1 MFFSCK
7 LISVVYCFFW
17 FLHMVSFFHAYLVVF
32 DNDMLILLGIL
43 FVGFFFF
50 KALNKV
56 WSVREDLHLI
66 LLGTF
71 KKIIIVFYISV
82 GLLLRYCFLIPF
94 PTENN

>member
-43 FVGFFFF
+43 FVGFFF
-50 KALNKV
+50 KALNK
-56 WSVREDLHLI
+56 SVVCQRGFAFDSAR
-66 LLGTF
+66 
-71 KKIIIVFYISV
+71 YI
-82 GLLLRYCFLIPF
+82 
-94 PTENN
+94 